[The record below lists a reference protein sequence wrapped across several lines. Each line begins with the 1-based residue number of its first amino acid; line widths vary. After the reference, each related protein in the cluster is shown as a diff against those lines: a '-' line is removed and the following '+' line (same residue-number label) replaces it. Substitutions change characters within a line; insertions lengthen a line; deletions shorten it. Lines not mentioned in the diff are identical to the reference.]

1 MSTLRFVGLDVHA
14 ETIVIAVADSG
25 SAAAVIL
32 KVIGCDERR
41 LLSELRKLGTR
52 ESLRVCY
59 EAGPT
64 GFGLERFLRSQ
75 GVDCVVVAPS
85 LTPQS
90 SGSRVKTDRRDAR
103 KLAHFLRSGD
113 LTPIWVP
120 DEQTESLRDLERV
133 REDARLSERRARQ
146 QLLKFLM
153 RHSRRFT
160 EGKSH
165 WTQKHWKWILQQ
177 KFAHEA
183 QNRVLGDYVLTAQQA
198 TQRVERLT
206 RDIQELVAGW
216 ALAPLVKN
224 LQAFRGVELVTAVGL
239 AAEIGDFTRFRSAG
253 QFMAFVGLVPS
264 ENSTGKTRRQGGIT
278 KTGNAHVRRLMT
290 EAAWHY
296 YNWSAGISNTLRARR
311 AGVPAEIVAIAD
323 KALRR
328 LQRKAYLMKHRELSP
343 KKIVI
348 ALARELAGFL
358 WAAAVET
365 ARQGSCGAVRPPMTP
380 RDNRQ
385 VTRRLAARLIGVAT
399 PPGARSPTDDPGTVA
414 EKPKP
419 KTVPRRPQGIAAGAT
434 RS

>member
-1 MSTLRFVGLDVHA
+1 MSTLRFIGLDVHA
-14 ETIVIAVADSG
+14 ETIVIAVADAG
-25 SAAAVIL
+25 SAPAVIL
-32 KVIGCDERR
+32 KVIACDEGR

-64 GFGLERFLRSQ
+64 GFGLERFLRSHE
-75 GVDCVVVAPS
+75 VDCVVVAPS

-90 SGSRVKTDRRDAR
+90 SGSRVKTDQRDAR

-120 DEQTESLRDLERV
+120 DEQTESLRDLERA
-133 REDARLSERRARQ
+133 REAARLSERRARQ
-146 QLLKFLM
+146 QLLKFLL
-153 RHSRRFT
+153 RHGRRFT

-165 WTQKHWKWILQQ
+165 WTQKHWRWILQQ
-177 KFAHEA
+177 KFSHEA
-183 QNRVLGDYVLTAQQA
+183 QNRVLRDYVFTTQQA

-206 RDIQELVAGW
+206 QDIQELVEGW

-224 LQAFRGVELVTAVGL
+224 LQAFRGVELVTAVAL
-239 AAEIGDFTRFRSAG
+239 AAEIGDFTRFRLAG
-253 QFMAFVGLVPS
+253 QFMAFLGLVPS
-264 ENSTGKTRRQGGIT
+264 EHSSGGTRRQGRIT
-278 KTGNAHVRRLMT
+278 KTGNGHVRRLMT

-311 AGVPAEIVAIAD
+311 VGVPTEVVAIAD

-328 LQRKAYLMKHRELSP
+328 LQRKAYQMKHRELSP

-365 ARQGSCGAVRPPMTP
+365 ARQGSGVPVRPAVTQE
-380 RDNRQ
+380 DNRQ
-385 VTRRLAARLIGVAT
+385 VARRRAAKLIGVRT
-399 PPGARSPTDDPGTVA
+399 PPGPRSPTGDPGTVA
-414 EKPKP
+414 ETPKQ
-419 KTVPRRPQGIAAGAT
+419 KAVSRRPQGIAAGAT
-434 RS
+434 R

>member
-1 MSTLRFVGLDVHA
+1 MTTLRFIGLDVHA
-14 ETIVIAVADSG
+14 ETIVIAVADGG
-25 SAAAVIL
+25 SAPAVIL
-32 KVIGCDERR
+32 KVIGYNEGR
-41 LLSELRKLGTR
+41 LLAELRKLGILD
-52 ESLRVCY
+52 SLRVCY

-64 GFGLERFLRSQ
+64 GFGLERFLRSH

-120 DEQTESLRDLERV
+120 DEQTESLRDLERA

-146 QLLKFLM
+146 QLLKFLL
-153 RHSRRFT
+153 RHGRRFT

-165 WTQKHWKWILQQ
+165 WTQKHWRWILQQ
-177 KFAHEA
+177 RFEHEA

-198 TQRVERLT
+198 TQRVARLT
-206 RDIQELVAGW
+206 QDIQELVEGW
-216 ALAPLVKN
+216 ALMPVVKN

-239 AAEIGDFTRFRSAG
+239 TAEIGDFTRFRSAG

-264 ENSTGKTRRQGGIT
+264 ENSSGGTRRQGGIT
-278 KTGNAHVRRLMT
+278 KTGNSHVRRLLT

-296 YNWSAGISNTLRARR
+296 YGWTAGISRALEARR
-311 AGVPAEIVAIAD
+311 VGVPAEIVTIAD

-328 LQRKAYLMKHRELSP
+328 LHKKAYLMKEKGKSP
-343 KKIVI
+343 KKIAI

-365 ARQGSCGAVRPPMTP
+365 ARLGSSTRSQPAVIPHECSPPS
-380 RDNRQ
+380 
-385 VTRRLAARLIGVAT
+385 RRLTTRAAKAE
-399 PPGARSPTDDPGTVA
+399 ARSGTQSTTGDPETLK
-414 EKPKP
+414 ERPKRR
-419 KTVPRRPQGIAAGAT
+419 TVPRRPRGKAAGAT
-434 RS
+434 RW

>member
-1 MSTLRFVGLDVHA
+1 MTTLRFIGLDVHA
-14 ETIVIAVADSG
+14 ETIVIAVADAGASP
-25 SAAAVIL
+25 AVNL
-32 KVIGCDERR
+32 KTIGYDEGR
-41 LLSELRKLGTR
+41 LLSELRKLGTLD
-52 ESLRVCY
+52 SLRVCY

-64 GFGLERFLRSQ
+64 GFGLERFLRSH
-75 GVDCVVVAPS
+75 GVNCMVVAPS

-90 SGSRVKTDRRDAR
+90 VGSRVKTDRRDAR

-120 DEQTESLRDLERV
+120 DEQTESLRDLERA

-153 RHSRRFT
+153 RHGRRFT

-165 WTQKHWKWILQQ
+165 WTQKHWRWVLQQ
-177 KFAHEA
+177 RFEHEA

-206 RDIQELVAGW
+206 QDIGELVEGW
-216 ALAPLVKN
+216 ALASLVRN

-253 QFMAFVGLVPS
+253 QFMAFLGLVPS
-264 ENSTGKTRRQGGIT
+264 ENSSGGTRRQGGIT

-296 YNWSAGISNTLRARR
+296 YGWTTGVSQKLQARR
-311 AGVPAEIVAIAD
+311 EGVPAEIVAIAD

-328 LQRKAYLMKHRELSP
+328 LQRKAYTMKQRELSP

-365 ARQGSCGAVRPPMTP
+365 ARLASGATARPAMPQRDAHPSARRSAMRAP
-380 RDNRQ
+380 RAG
-385 VTRRLAARLIGVAT
+385 TRSEARTAT
-399 PPGARSPTDDPGTVA
+399 GNPETVP
-414 EKPKP
+414 EKPKRS
-419 KTVPRRPQGIAAGAT
+419 TVSRRQRAMA
-434 RS
+434 SQSK

>member
-14 ETIVIAVADSG
+14 ESIVMAVADAG
-25 SAAAVIL
+25 SAPAVIL
-32 KVIGCDERR
+32 KSIGYDEPR
-41 LLSELRKLGTR
+41 LLWELNKLGAR

-75 GVDCVVVAPS
+75 SVDCVVVAPS

-90 SGSRVKTDRRDAR
+90 SGCRVKTDRRDAR

-120 DEQTESLRDLERV
+120 DEQTESLRDLERA
-133 REDARLSERRARQ
+133 REDARLAERRARQ
-146 QLLKFLM
+146 QLLKFLV
-153 RHSRRFT
+153 RHGRRFT

-165 WTQKHWKWILQQ
+165 WTQKHWRWVRQQ
-177 KFAHEA
+177 TFAHEA
-183 QNRVLGDYVLTAQQA
+183 QNRVLSDYVCTAQEA
-198 TQRVERLT
+198 AQRVARLT
-206 RDIQELVAGW
+206 KDIQELVGGW
-216 ALAPLVKN
+216 ALAPVVQS
-224 LQAFRGVELVTAVGL
+224 LQAFRGVELVTAVAL

-264 ENSTGKTRRQGGIT
+264 ESSSGGTRRQGAIT
-278 KTGNAHVRRLMT
+278 KTGNGHVRRLLT

-296 YNWSAGISNTLRARR
+296 YGWTAGISHTLELRR
-311 AGVPAEIVAIAD
+311 LGVRVEIVAIAD

-328 LQRKAYLMKHRELSP
+328 LQRKAWMMKHRELSP
-343 KKIVI
+343 KKIAI

-365 ARQGSCGAVRPPMTP
+365 GRPGSGRAPRPALVP
-380 RDNRQ
+380 
-385 VTRRLAARLIGVAT
+385 
-399 PPGARSPTDDPGTVA
+399 
-414 EKPKP
+414 
-419 KTVPRRPQGIAAGAT
+419 PRRPRGRRRELRESCEVSSLPPPPPLGVT
-434 RS
+434 TK

>member
-1 MSTLRFVGLDVHA
+1 MTTLRFIGLDVHA
-14 ETIVIAVADSG
+14 ETIAMADAG
-25 SAAAVIL
+25 SSPAVIL
-32 KVIGCDERR
+32 KTIGYNEGR
-41 LLSELRKLGTR
+41 LLSELRKVGAL

-64 GFGLERFLRSQ
+64 GFGLERFLRSY
-75 GVDCVVVAPS
+75 GIDCVVIAPS
-85 LTPQS
+85 LTPQA

-120 DEQTESLRDLERV
+120 DEQTESLRDLERA

-146 QLLKFLM
+146 QLLKFLL
-153 RHSRRFT
+153 RHGRRFT

-165 WTQKHWKWILQQ
+165 WTQKHWRWVLQQ
-177 KFAHEA
+177 RFEHEA

-198 TQRVERLT
+198 TQRVARLT
-206 RDIQELVAGW
+206 ADIQELVEGW
-216 ALAPLVKN
+216 ALAPVVKN

-239 AAEIGDFTRFRSAG
+239 AAEIGDFTRFRSAA

-264 ENSTGKTRRQGGIT
+264 ENSSGGTRRQGGIT
-278 KTGNAHVRRLMT
+278 KTGNGHVRRLLT

-296 YNWSAGISNTLRARR
+296 YGFTAGISRTLQVRR
-311 AGVPAEIVAIAD
+311 EGVPAEVVAIAD

-328 LQRKAYLMKHRELSP
+328 LNRKAYLMKQKEKSP

-348 ALARELAGFL
+348 AVARELAGFL

-365 ARQGSCGAVRPPMTP
+365 ARPGSSTTARPAVM
-380 RDNRQ
+380 NRNHRQ
-385 VTRRLAARLIGVAT
+385 PSGDLAARTASGRI
-399 PPGARSPTDDPGTVA
+399 PPR
-414 EKPKP
+414 
-419 KTVPRRPQGIAAGAT
+419 T
-434 RS
+434 RSTIRALHRTA